1 MNQSTQD
8 RAIALLRAAAKEDPS
23 GITGVAEKLRYT
35 KKGGR
40 GKSAYRQSYGRS
52 YVSQHINGLNKSPM
66 SQEFMDVIFEQF
78 GKGRVECP
86 HQQKDISQGECAA
99 NANLTWVQVSNTGYD
114 VLDQWR
120 ACQNCC
126 KNPKNFKLEG
136 VCNDSRK

>member
-8 RAIALLRAAAKEDPS
+8 RAIALLRTAAKEDPR
-23 GITGVAEKLRYT
+23 GIEGVAGKLHYM

-40 GKSAYRQSYGRS
+40 GKSAFRKAYGRS
-52 YVSQHINGLNKSPM
+52 YVSQYINGLNKSPM
-66 SQEFMDVIFEQF
+66 SQEFMDVIFDQF

-86 HQQKDISQGECAA
+86 HQKKDISQGECAG
-99 NANLTWVQVSNTGYD
+99 NAKLTWVQVSNTGYD

-120 ACQNCC
+120 ACQTCC

-136 VCNDSRK
+136 VGNDTQ